1 MRKIYKSQ
9 HSLKDKEHVT
19 YSIRKKY
26 LKKELKFNFG
36 INKKLKLLNVSVDY
50 LQDLEKIKN
59 IFIKNKS
66 CFSNYQNL
74 NYNIKIIKKKQLNS
88 KLGIGTVQIGKK
100 YFHNYKLNQSRAN
113 KILNQA
119 NIENF
124 SLIDTARIYGF
135 SEKFIGN
142 YLYKFKHNFKNLL

>member
-1 MRKIYKSQ
+1 M
-9 HSLKDKEHVT
+9 
-19 YSIRKKY
+19 
-26 LKKELKFNFG
+26 
-36 INKKLKLLNVSVDY
+36 DY

-100 YFHNYKLNQSRAN
+100 
-113 KILNQA
+113 I
-119 NIENF
+119 F
-124 SLIDTARIYGF
+124 SQLQTKSI
-135 SEKFIGN
+135 
-142 YLYKFKHNFKNLL
+142 